1 MSQDTNDTN
10 EANQYRTSR
19 TQEQIDRLD
28 RVQDALAPYFNRLR
42 PGESQWRA
50 VRDAILDGKID
61 VPNNDAPVGAMAE
74 SQAQMASAW
83 NAVFHV
89 IRDVNGGS
97 FPVRHDTK
105 GNELTARDTAVEY
118 IRELAKKAAKFD
130 ELDAFNNRVIGQ
142 NVPASTS
149 PSENTVTPSGVDAA
163 LIELSA
169 VDLAFNEAIDT
180 ISAGHE
186 PDVLSL
192 CTAQS
197 RVNSVRVMLHDL
209 KRGTAGSPSV
219 VRIVNTVKV
228 SGGLDEDK
236 ARECLCEHIA
246 DALDRSRRPARGT
259 RQQWDNDLIRDIEQR
274 FGNAPPHHF
283 DGALGST
290 TFGDD
295 NTAVIP
301 PDGLWTWNLGHG
313 VIAEATFVDHEGHI
327 CVVLHEADEQVTPG
341 DRVARK
347 PNSPGVMLRFKDSGA
362 AVRFA
367 SRILSKA

>member
-118 IRELAKKAAKFD
+118 IRELAK
-130 ELDAFNNRVIGQ
+130 LDAFNDRVIERRDHLERMNGDLAKRISGGLDTTIRNAIANDEPHNWKYLQCRVRTHPNDAETLQIDEIMVRKDGFLPNFGQ

-197 RVNSVRVMLHDL
+197 RVNSVRVMLHDM
-209 KRGTAGSPSV
+209 KRG
-219 VRIVNTVKV
+219 
-228 SGGLDEDK
+228 
-236 ARECLCEHIA
+236 
-246 DALDRSRRPARGT
+246 
-259 RQQWDNDLIRDIEQR
+259 
-274 FGNAPPHHF
+274 APLHHF

-362 AVRFA
+362 AVHFA